1 MQAIERRNATNRS
14 VKKPSTRVAARKSGG
29 KLKLVTLDALDG
41 RTFAVKKAK
50 KLVAD
55 ISADLGGDDQLTAG
69 ARELVQH
76 AAILG
81 SMIES
86 AETEWLSG
94 KPVDIPNLLSSI
106 NAQRRTLLALGIERR
121 VARDITPTLADI
133 AREIDAERD
142 IDRDDVE

>member
-1 MQAIERRNATNRS
+1 MQAIQRKNEIDRPL
-14 VKKPSTRVAARKSGG
+14 KKTPTRVAARKSGG

-41 RTFAVKKAK
+41 RTFAVKRAK
-50 KLVAD
+50 RLVAE

-94 KPVDIPNLLSSI
+94 KPVDVPNLLSAI

-142 IDRDDVE
+142 VDRDDVE